1 MKVLCITEFAH
12 SGVRLYYAG
21 TVYDLKEKEAEALI
35 GLDKKKELGAL
46 SFFNPVDDDAIKFFN
61 SKKTSESAKA
71 SDSKKTSES
80 KPVDDKKNTAKNQ
93 QTAPS
98 SIETV

>member
-61 SKKTSESAKA
+61 SKKTSES
-71 SDSKKTSES
+71 